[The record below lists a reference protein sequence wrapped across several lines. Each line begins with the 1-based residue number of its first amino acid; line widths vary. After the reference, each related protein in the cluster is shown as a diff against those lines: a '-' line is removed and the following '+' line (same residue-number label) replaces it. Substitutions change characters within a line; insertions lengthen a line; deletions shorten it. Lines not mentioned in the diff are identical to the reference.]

1 VPRLIVLNGPPGCGK
16 STLAQRYVDEH
27 PLALNLDVDRVRSLI
42 GGWRDAADQSGPLA
56 RAIALAAARTHLAAG
71 HDVVIPQFLGR
82 VTFLEQVERLASEV
96 GADFHEIVLLDS
108 RENTLHRFA
117 GRSRAPTDPA
127 HVAASEMLARGGGP
141 DELSAM
147 YDRLLSVIASR
158 PAARV
163 VPTTAGQVE
172 RAYQDFLDSL
182 S

>member
-1 VPRLIVLNGPPGCGK
+1 LIVLNGPPGSGK

-27 PLALNLDVDRVRSLI
+27 PLALNLDVDRIRALI
-42 GGWRDAADQSGPLA
+42 GGWRDVPDQSGPLA

-82 VTFLEQVERLASEV
+82 PAFLEQVEHLAHEV

-108 RENTLHRFA
+108 KENALRRFV
-117 GRSRAPTDPA
+117 SRADA
-127 HVAASEMLARGGGP
+127 SAAVAL
-141 DELSAM
+141 DELSTM
-147 YDRLLSVIASR
+147 YDRLLAIIASR

-163 VPTTAGQVE
+163 VPTTDGRPEQ
-172 RAYQDFLDSL
+172 AYQDFLHSL